1 MKIRRVDTLFGALFI
16 LIAGCA
22 GTYAIVHT
30 INTIPPEYFAGA
42 DTYNASS

>member
-1 MKIRRVDTLFGALFI
+1 MKIRRVDTIFGAIFI

-30 INTIPPEYFAGA
+30 INSIPVSYLSDEALRG
-42 DTYNASS
+42 SGV